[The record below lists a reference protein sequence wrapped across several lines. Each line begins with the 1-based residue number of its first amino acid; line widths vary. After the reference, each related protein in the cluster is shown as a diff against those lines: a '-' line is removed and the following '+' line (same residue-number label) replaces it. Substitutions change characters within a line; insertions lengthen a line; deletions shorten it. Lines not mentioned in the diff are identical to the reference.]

1 MFADSAKVFIKSGKG
16 GDGHVSFRR
25 ELYVANGGPDGGDGG
40 RGGNVIFQVDKG
52 KNTLVDFRHIRKYV
66 AKDGEQGGKKRC
78 HGADADDLIVKV
90 PEGTVIKDFETGKV
104 IADMSGDNQREV
116 ILKGGR
122 GGLGNMHFAT
132 STMQVPKYAQPG
144 QPGQE
149 LWVQLELKVIAD
161 VGLVG
166 FPNVGKSTLLSVVSN
181 AKPEI
186 ANYHFTTLNPHLGV
200 VDLGEGEG
208 FVMADIPG
216 LIEGAS
222 EGVGLGHA
230 FLKHIERTK
239 VLVHVVDGAS
249 VEGRDPL
256 EDIRT
261 INRELEAYNPELL
274 TRPQVIAAN
283 KMDAVFDQED
293 SAGVVE
299 KLRREFEP
307 QGIKV
312 FPISAVSRKGVK
324 ELLYHVNDLLKTVD
338 DAPVIFEKEFEIEY
352 QGDRSFPIPWSRRRT
367 ASMWWKA
374 PELKRCWDTPT
385 WIRRRALISSRNF
398 SNPQAS
404 SAIWRKQESRRAIQ
418 CACMDWNLIITSR
431 QGVQAAPDSRS
442 TADFRCGS

>member
-40 RGGNVIFQVDKG
+40 RGGDVIFQVDKG

-66 AKDGEQGGKKRC
+66 AKDGEQGGKRRC
-78 HGADADDLIVKV
+78 HGGDADDLIVKV
-90 PEGTVIKDFETGKV
+90 PEGTVIKDFESGKV
-104 IADMSGDNQREV
+104 IADMSGDNQRVV
-116 ILKGGR
+116 ILRGGR

-149 LWVQLELKVIAD
+149 IWVQLELKVIAD

-200 VDLGEGEG
+200 VDLGEGQG

-222 EGVGLGHA
+222 QGVGLGHA

-256 EDIRT
+256 EDVRT
-261 INRELEAYNPELL
+261 INKELKAYNPELL

-283 KMDAVFDQED
+283 KMDAVCDQGD
-293 SAGVVE
+293 SDSVVA
-299 KLRREFEP
+299 KLRQEFEP

-312 FPISAVSRKGVK
+312 FPISAVSRQGVK

-338 DAPVIFEKEFEIEY
+338 ETPVIFEKEFEIEY
-352 QGDRSFPIPWSRRRT
+352 QGDRSLPYT
-367 ASMWWKA
+367 VEKA
-374 PELKRCWDTPT
+374 ENGVYVVEGPRIEKMLGYTNLDSEKGFEFFQKFLKSTGILQDLEKAGIEEGDTV
-385 WIRRRALISSRNF
+385 RMYGLEF
-398 SNPQAS
+398 DYY
-404 SAIWRKQESRRAIQ
+404 K
-418 CACMDWNLIITSR
+418 
-431 QGVQAAPDSRS
+431 
-442 TADFRCGS
+442 